1 MTVSWATRFASCR
14 QRWTRAGYLQT
25 AERCVPNRLS
35 AGGWLANERHRT
47 CPWQPDVMTRQS
59 RGSRLVCHA
68 RASLCTRHFARREG
82 LPLAMC
88 TYSTTGCA
96 SSLQPPYPP
105 SPFIGS
111 LFVAPPHLCAL
122 LPPTFA
128 FPCRRSHESH
138 CDVCGGEMVH
148 SRSLLLS
155 LFFWLRNH
163 PLIFHSGPSV
173 LYIDPLPV
181 CGLL

>member
-105 SPFIGS
+105 PLSSALFS
-111 LFVAPPHLCAL
+111 L
-122 LPPTFA
+122 
-128 FPCRRSHESH
+128 RRRTYVPSSLQ
-138 CDVCGGEMVH
+138 
-148 SRSLLLS
+148 LLLS
-155 LFFWLRNH
+155 RADAPTRVTVMCVGGKWFIHVHSCFPSFFGSAIIHLS
-163 PLIFHSGPSV
+163 FT
-173 LYIDPLPV
+173 PV
-181 CGLL
+181 HQYFT